1 MLAAIRSPLLGLSRT
16 LLPALALSL
25 AFAAPAFAK
34 KKDPPAPPPPPV
46 AAPAPVEAPAPPP
59 PPEEPPAPVVVNN
72 ASFNVTLVYAD
83 GTSKAGH
90 VKGVERTADYSGD
103 DGWTTEASKLKL
115 SVEANATEKSVTWN
129 DVKSIAITPGK
140 MPDDIDCT
148 YSSETTP
155 WMYDCT
161 LRTTSTATLKD
172 GSKGTISNRH
182 HWRFTFDDGSTL
194 EFQVFKYQIR
204 EQDSRT
210 VEFGDESS
218 ENLALYT
225 KLQDQVRQDIKSK
238 IVKSITV
245 N

>member
-1 MLAAIRSPLLGLSRT
+1 MPSLARPLLVVSSA
-16 LLPALALSL
+16 LLFALSM
-25 AFAAPAFAK
+25 AVAPPAWAK
-34 KKDPPAPPPPPV
+34 KKPEPAAEPAPAPE
-46 AAPAPVEAPAPPP
+46 PAPVEVAPPP
-59 PPEEPPAPVVVNN
+59 PPEPPPAPASVSNS
-72 ASFNVTLVYAD
+72 SFNTTITFAD

-90 VKGVERTADYSGD
+90 VKGVERTVDYSGD
-103 DGWTTEASKLKL
+103 DGWTAETSKLKL
-115 SVEANATEKSVTWN
+115 SIEANDTEKAASWA
-129 DVKSIAITPGK
+129 DVKTIVVTPGAS
-140 MPDDIDCT
+140 MTDDVDCS

-172 GSKGTISNRH
+172 GSKGAVSNRH

-194 EFQVFKYQIR
+194 EFQVFKYQVR

-225 KLQDQVRQDIKSK
+225 KLQDQIRRDVKTK

>member
-1 MLAAIRSPLLGLSRT
+1 MPSLFRPAVIVSTAFLLVLSTAIAP
-16 LLPALALSL
+16 PAW
-25 AFAAPAFAK
+25 AK
-34 KKDPPAPPPPPV
+34 KKPEPVAEPAPAPEPAPVEVAPPPP
-46 AAPAPVEAPAPPP
+46 EPPP
-59 PPEEPPAPVVVNN
+59 VPTSVSNS
-72 ASFNVTLVYAD
+72 SFNVTITYAD

-90 VKGVERTADYSGD
+90 VKGVERTVDYSGD
-103 DGWTTEASKLKL
+103 DGWTEELGKLKL
-115 SVEANATEKSVTWN
+115 SIEANGTEKAASWAE
-129 DVKSIAITPGK
+129 VKTIVVTPGAS
-140 MPDDIDCT
+140 MTDDVDCS

-161 LRTTSTATLKD
+161 MRTTSAATLKD
-172 GSKGTISNRH
+172 GFKGNVSNRH
-182 HWRFTFDDGSTL
+182 HWRFTFDDGSKV
-194 EFQVFKYQIR
+194 EFQVFKYQVR

-225 KLQDQVRQDIKSK
+225 KLQDQLRRDVKSK